1 MTYLKEPKEKKN
13 PVNQQCYVQ
22 QSSSS
27 KMKKKGEIKIFPSKQ
42 KLKEYITGGPALQEM
57 PKGAIQTE
65 MTLGRN
71 LKPYE
76 K

>member
-1 MTYLKEPKEKKN
+1 
-13 PVNQQCYVQ
+13 
-22 QSSSS
+22 
-27 KMKKKGEIKIFPSKQ
+27 MKKKGEIKIFPSKQ